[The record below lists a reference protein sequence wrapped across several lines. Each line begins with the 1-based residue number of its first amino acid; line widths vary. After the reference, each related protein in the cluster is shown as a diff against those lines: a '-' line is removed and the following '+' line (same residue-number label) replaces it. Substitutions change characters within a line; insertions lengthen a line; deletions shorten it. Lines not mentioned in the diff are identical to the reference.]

1 MIISL
6 LLSLRSKIM
15 NLYFKPK
22 RKPAPRTKKR
32 DITN

>member
-1 MIISL
+1 MIINL

-22 RKPAPRTKKR
+22 RKAAPRTKKW
-32 DITN
+32 DTTS